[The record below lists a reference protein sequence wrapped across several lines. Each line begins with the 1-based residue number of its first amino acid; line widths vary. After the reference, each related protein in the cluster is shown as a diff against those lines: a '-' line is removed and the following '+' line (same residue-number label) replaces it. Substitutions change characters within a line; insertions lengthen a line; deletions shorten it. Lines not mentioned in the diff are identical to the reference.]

1 MATATL
7 NPKAGNGHVLI
18 YGSNGG
24 FSTGY
29 PSGDAALWAALRGGT
44 GTRSVSAD
52 GSGIKRLTYVD
63 GGTAFADANHYIGR
77 LFLPFDRAEING
89 DITAATLRIYSVAT
103 NKHTTVGG
111 SLYLVASTQASLTA
125 ISTGDFTAVG
135 STALSDTT
143 PTVAS
148 MGGSAYTDFALNA
161 AGITHVASSGKFAI
175 RHGNDLNNV
184 VPAVEA
190 SPPSLYDDLYG
201 YYLGNGSNMPELVV
215 TYTPAPAGA
224 ALPRRRD
231 TALLPFYSFPD

>member
-77 LFLPFDRAEING
+77 LFLPFDRSEFTG
-89 DITAATLRIYSVAT
+89 DATAAVLRLYISST
-103 NKHTTVGG
+103 NKSAAVGG
-111 SLYLVASTQASLTA
+111 SLYLVASTQASLSSL
-125 ISTGDFTAVG
+125 STGDFTAVG
-135 STALSDTT
+135 STPLSDDH
-143 PTVAS
+143 PTVS
-148 MGGSAYTDFALNA
+148 SIGSNAYVEWTLNA
-161 AGITHVASSGKFAI
+161 AGITHLASGGKFAI
-175 RHGNDLNNV
+175 RHSSDLNNV
-184 VPAVEA
+184 VPPVEA
-190 SPPSLYDDLYG
+190 SPPAKYDDLFG
-201 YYLGNGSNMPELVV
+201 YYLGNGSNMPELAV
-215 TYTPAPAGA
+215 TYTPAPAGGIA
-224 ALPRRRD
+224 PRRDR
-231 TALLPFYSFPD
+231 ALLPFYSFPD